1 MRAEH
6 LTEEEYSFEELGAA
20 AGDQMPW
27 VRSSL
32 AFVNGWA
39 DTVAVQRFGFPSSK
53 MSGNAARM
61 TKAIGKQHWAEA
73 ALFCGMLLS
82 CVGGA
87 ATFTWHRRRR
97 GFSASEIAPVII
109 GAFVAVDLLP
119 TDSQWAVLLLAMA
132 WGTLNSLSKHVF
144 DAPTCVLSGHLLTL
158 GASLGALLAG
168 EIDVGQRAHAQRS
181 ALIFL
186 AFLCGVFLTSIG
198 VLPTLASSSWLPL
211 FSCLGAS
218 YAVVLLTL
226 ERSLRRS
233 RCAGAA
239 RKAN

>member
-1 MRAEH
+1 
-6 LTEEEYSFEELGAA
+6 
-20 AGDQMPW
+20 MPW

-32 AFVNGWA
+32 AFVELGCLIGSARWL
-39 DTVAVQRFGFPSSK
+39 PSSK

-87 ATFTWHRRRR
+87 ATFPWHRRRR

-144 DAPTCVLSGHLLTL
+144 DAPTCVTLRTSAHSGRVT
-158 GASLGALLAG
+158 
-168 EIDVGQRAHAQRS
+168 
-181 ALIFL
+181 
-186 AFLCGVFLTSIG
+186 
-198 VLPTLASSSWLPL
+198 
-211 FSCLGAS
+211 
-218 YAVVLLTL
+218 
-226 ERSLRRS
+226 RRS
-233 RCAGAA
+233 VGR
-239 RKAN
+239 RD